1 MAERFT
7 RVFSLSENLYAE
19 DSPLVIA
26 AGALQKDNQTGR
38 VFAQLKFMSISNK
51 TIKALKARLL
61 PLDTIGKPID
71 GGVEQE
77 YLDLSAARDEEF
89 GQKTAI
95 SFPNAST
102 RGFTVEIE
110 KVYFA
115 DNSTW
120 DGSGAK
126 WGSLPQPERLEN
138 LLEDW
143 ELVRQYRMKYG
154 ADCQFAVPKHLDLWR
169 CSCGAWNHSGE
180 KCHICGMEFWFLQT
194 ADLQELKAECE
205 ERLEAE
211 QKKAEAERIAAAL
224 RAESRAKRNKRL
236 AMVLLPIVLL
246 ILAVAVFMSI
256 SAKQKS
262 AAAEERFLE
271 LAGTSLIEAQ
281 EVISDISHPSD
292 EATELI
298 RLCEKYSPYCGTY
311 TWLNMEGEVHKEF
324 SFTSDFYLENG
335 KVYWVFDD
343 SDYTPLSALTV
354 DTIDPKYKDD
364 PEYTFLRRPLQVDDM
379 SVYEKAK
386 DGWMDFT
393 VSFKNGKINAVWG
406 YFENWS
412 FDNGEFEITDMHF
425 DAFTL
430 EAVK

>member
-7 RVFSLSENLYAE
+7 KLFSLPENLYAE
-19 DSPLVIA
+19 GSPLVIA
-26 AGALQKDNQTGR
+26 AGALQKDNQSGR
-38 VFAQLKFMSISNK
+38 VFAQLKFKSITGK
-51 TIKALKARLL
+51 TIKAVKVKLF
-61 PLDTIGKPID
+61 PLDTIGNAID
-71 GGVEQE
+71 GEVLQE
-77 YLDLSAARDEEF
+77 YLDLNAARDADF

-95 SFPNAST
+95 AFPNAST
-102 RGFTVEIE
+102 RGFSVEVVE
-110 KVYFA
+110 VYFA
-115 DNSTW
+115 DNSVW
-120 DGSGAK
+120 SGSGAK
-126 WGSLPQPERLEN
+126 WEALPQPETLESA
-138 LLEDW
+138 LGDK
-143 ELVRQYRMKYG
+143 ELVKQYRIKYG
-154 ADCQFAVPKHLDLWR
+154 ADSKFAVSEHLDLWR
-169 CSCGAWNHSGE
+169 CSCGALNHSGE
-180 KCHICGMEFWFLQT
+180 KCHVCGMELWFLKA
-194 ADLQELKAECE
+194 ADLEELKAERDA
-205 ERLEAE
+205 RLEA
-211 QKKAEAERIAAAL
+211 QRQKAEAEKIAAAL
-224 RAESRAKRNKRL
+224 RAESRAKKNKRL
-236 AMVLLPIVLL
+236 AMVLVPIVLL

-311 TWLNMEGEVHKEF
+311 TWLSMEGEVHKEF

-354 DTIDPKYKDD
+354 GTIDPRYKDD
-364 PEYTFLRRPLQVDDM
+364 PEYTFLQKPLQVEDM

-386 DGWMDFT
+386 HGWMDFT